1 MIVINDLKKSFRG
14 TEALRGVDLEVPE
27 GEIFGLLGA
36 NGAGKSTTLSILLG
50 FMKPDGGTAQIAG
63 LSVHHNLKKLRRIT
77 GYISENVMLYPQL
90 SGFENL
96 RYFSALAGKKI
107 TKASAEEILIKAGLQ
122 NEAHHKASRFYSKG
136 MRQKV
141 GIAIA
146 LAKNAKVLLLD
157 EPASG
162 LDPKAG
168 DDLSS
173 LLKVF
178 AKEGGTVL
186 MATHDI
192 FRARQT
198 CDRIGIMKEG
208 KLLKHFAAKDIEASE
223 IEQLYLKF
231 MNQ

>member
-1 MIVINDLKKSFRG
+1 
-14 TEALRGVDLEVPE
+14 
-27 GEIFGLLGA
+27 LGA
-36 NGAGKSTTLSILLG
+36 NGAGKTTTLNILLG
-50 FMKPDGGTAQIAG
+50 FLKPDGGSAKLAG
-63 LSVHHNLKKLRRIT
+63 LSVKDDLKKIRKLT
-77 GYISENVMLYPQL
+77 GYISENVILYPQL

-107 TKASAEEILIKAGLQ
+107 SKTEGEAILEKAGLQ

-146 LAKNAKVLLLD
+146 LAKEAKVLLLD

-168 DDLSS
+168 DDLSK
-173 LLKVF
+173 LLKEF
-178 AKEGGTVL
+178 AQEGGTVL

-208 KLLKHFAAKDIEASE
+208 KLLREFAAKDIEAAE
-223 IEQLYLKF
+223 IEQLYLNF
-231 MNQ
+231 MKQ